1 MDTDIFFANIFKSKG
16 ESDSVHSF
24 LKSTPLFE
32 GFSFRELN
40 ALKKILHLRKYSKDE
55 IIFKEGE
62 PGTGLYIIKSGSI
75 RISKTLNDEDNLDQE
90 ETISSLGRHDFL
102 GELALVEKESYAR
115 TATAYAYGETELLGL
130 FKPDLFEI
138 IERNPRLGVKLI
150 SRISEVIAARL
161 RSTNAS
167 LMEKQK
173 EIVRLKISGINGASI
188 STPI

>member
-75 RISKTLNDEDNLDQE
+75 RISKILNDENNIDQE

-115 TATAYAYGETELLGL
+115 TATAYTYGETELLGL

-138 IERNPRLGVKLI
+138 IERNPKLGVKLI
-150 SRISEVIAARL
+150 MRISEVIAARL
-161 RSTNAS
+161 RSSNAS

-173 EIVRLKISGINGASI
+173 EIVRMKKSEKDGTSI
-188 STPI
+188 SDQI